1 MTDAHA
7 QTPKIPL
14 GVGAIISNGFSI
26 LFKNFP
32 KVLALG
38 FIGALIV
45 FLSDFLLLGANKTL
59 SFGDPSTSEPS
70 NVGAFLASL
79 VITILVYSL
88 TSALF
93 IQLAY
98 DAKLGRRN
106 SIGTYIRFA
115 LPAVLPIA
123 ILSLVVGLL
132 AAIGAI
138 GLIIGA
144 FFVYAMF
151 YVMAPVA
158 IIERTGFGSLRRSV
172 QLTKGYLTSIVG
184 LLLLIFLIFIVLG
197 LMFAFIA
204 VVLANIGGPIF
215 AGITIVI
222 LDGLSYAFGGIIVA
236 LVYARLRE
244 IKEGVDVDQIAAVFD

>member
-14 GVGAIISNGFSI
+14 GVGAIISNSFSI

-38 FIGALIV
+38 FIGSLIV

-59 SFGDPSTSEPS
+59 SFGDPSASEPS

-79 VITILVYSL
+79 AITMLIYSL
-88 TSALF
+88 TSALL

-158 IIERTGFGSLRRSV
+158 VIERTGFGSLRRSV
-172 QLTKGYLTSIVG
+172 QLTKGYLWSIVG
-184 LLLLIFLIFIVLG
+184 LLLLIYLTFTVLAAMFSFID
-197 LMFAFIA
+197 
-204 VVLANIGGPIF
+204 VVLANIGGSIF
-215 AGITIVI
+215 AGIATII
-222 LDGLSYAFGGIIVA
+222 LNGLSYAFGGIIGA